1 MFFQTVNPATG
12 ELVQTFEA
20 ISGDDL
26 EVALATAHK
35 AYETDWRLRPVAVS
49 RAALR
54 SQHLQTLNSQTP
66 KDFP

>member
-26 EVALATAHK
+26 K
-35 AYETDWRLRPVAVS
+35 
-49 RAALR
+49 
-54 SQHLQTLNSQTP
+54 QHP
-66 KDFP
+66 AMI